1 MREPIMPTI
10 PFSEPPSV
18 DESGRIQRIGRRAF
32 ILSAAGAVSAV
43 AFWSLRRGTVAA
55 ASPLAKDDGP
65 KMVTIIQ
72 FGADGKKIGKAAVP
86 RLVKPDAEWQHQLSP
101 AAYWVTRHA
110 DTERPFTGES
120 LNEHRHGIFRCIGCD
135 LALFSSETKFDSG
148 TGWPAYSF
156 ILAAGGMVSIVKRA
170 ASREDAPATDI
181 KRAAALANMV
191 RGDVR
196 HDAEP
201 DIQPVAEVD
210 TPASPR
216 GLVVPFP
223 VDIAGNS
230 QADKPEPVEVDKPR
244 PAVRTLKRTPT
255 AADKVTAVLRRDQIG
270 RASCRERV

>member
-1 MREPIMPTI
+1 MPTI

-148 TGWPAYSF
+148 TGWPSFWQPIARENVLETSDGSMGMERTAVSCRLCDAHLGHVFDDGPRPTGLRYCMNAVSMRFAPIAYSSS
-156 ILAAGGMVSIVKRA
+156 LS
-170 ASREDAPATDI
+170 S
-181 KRAAALANMV
+181 
-191 RGDVR
+191 
-196 HDAEP
+196 
-201 DIQPVAEVD
+201 
-210 TPASPR
+210 
-216 GLVVPFP
+216 
-223 VDIAGNS
+223 
-230 QADKPEPVEVDKPR
+230 
-244 PAVRTLKRTPT
+244 
-255 AADKVTAVLRRDQIG
+255 
-270 RASCRERV
+270 